1 MLAGQRKAHPIQG
14 ITASRLATG
23 KGITPSL
30 SRRPGWTRELGLIS
44 VGIRTVVA
52 HVEERYTRVDHNDL
66 KLTVT
71 VDDPTLYT
79 KPFVLGTASFTW
91 LPSQELDEQLCV
103 PSDLLHYMKS
113 MGDFEK
119 PDKK

>member
-1 MLAGQRKAHPIQG
+1 MW
-14 ITASRLATG
+14 ASKERSPGSPHHAWLAT
-23 KGITPSL
+23 T
-30 SRRPGWTRELGLIS
+30 GLDE
-44 VGIRTVVA
+44 RTWLDLRGYPHTVDA

-79 KPFVLGTASFTW
+79 KPFVLGTANFTW